1 MNMLKNKLKQ
11 GLLSLLVSG
20 RVHKLFK
27 PFFSGIGHI
36 LMFHRVCPKPGRPRI
51 HYNTQLEVTPAY
63 LENAVVFFK
72 ERGYEFISLDRMYR
86 HFQENTFKKK
96 FAAVTF
102 DDGYLD
108 NLTHALPVLKK
119 HDVPFTVYV
128 STNFPDGKAVLWWDL
143 LEDLLLAR
151 DTIEIKTGSERHRFD
166 CASMEEKENV
176 FEAIRSI
183 IIGFGETDF
192 LPRVEEIFKGLG
204 ADIYSK
210 AVELALSWEQ
220 VTELAKEPLVTI
232 GAHTVNHYALKELPE
247 DRVVYEVTESKKK
260 IETHIGKEVDHFAYP
275 YGGPGHMGAKD
286 LDILKKYGFKTA
298 VTTIPGNIFPGHR
311 DHLLYLP
318 RVHMREKIDHLQL
331 ELFTSG
337 FKQFRLHKFQRVVT
351 L

>member
-1 MNMLKNKLKQ
+1 
-11 GLLSLLVSG
+11 V
-20 RVHKLFK
+20 
-27 PFFSGIGHI
+27 
-36 LMFHRVCPKPGRPRI
+36 
-51 HYNTQLEVTPAY
+51 
-63 LENAVVFFK
+63 
-72 ERGYEFISLDRMYR
+72 
-86 HFQENTFKKK
+86 
-96 FAAVTF
+96 VTF
-102 DDGYLD
+102 DDGYSD

-143 LEDLLLAR
+143 LEDLLLER
-151 DTIEIKTGSERHRFD
+151 NTIEIKTGSEHHRFN
-166 CASMEEKENV
+166 CASMEEKEDT

-183 IIGFGETDF
+183 IIGFGERDF

-204 ADIYSK
+204 VDIYSK
-210 AVELALSWEQ
+210 AVELALRWEQ

-247 DRVVYEVTESKKK
+247 DRAVYEVTESKKK
-260 IETHIGKEVDHFAYP
+260 IEAHIGKEVDHFAYP

-286 LDILKKYGFKTA
+286 LDIMKKYGFKTA

-311 DHLLYLP
+311 DHLVYLP

-337 FKQFRLHKFQRVVT
+337 FKQFQLHKFQRVVT
-351 L
+351 PKI